1 MTMIAPNASAMPAC
15 LASVCPAPQPPMPA
29 IPVRPDGMDDTAV
42 LLTLCLNWMDP
53 SDAIMEWVAWQPG
66 MTIADMLDTRWPVG
80 ALIEEG
86 LDLAYFA
93 SGKELTE
100 DEAEAYAV
108 RPADGI
114 LIAMVPANPGG
125 GGGSNPIAIVG
136 MLAVMVAAIATQQY
150 YLATYGTTF
159 TTAAGATAYT
169 TGSIVAASA
178 LAAGVA
184 IAGGALVSALIPST
198 KAGGASYDPLESST
212 NYGFSAQSNPTGQ
225 GGAIPVVQGE
235 MPNILPTRLTMHLTT
250 SGDKRYW
257 NGLFLL
263 GHGEIEVYDITVN
276 GNPVG
281 NYDGVETATRPGTMT
296 QDVLP
301 WFKKAIIESTEGVTV
316 QLSTS
321 WYTATLDQ
329 TGVTKL
335 GFGVQCPG
343 GLGHAN
349 TSNGLDPVTVQVQF
363 QYRMYGATDWVDL
376 GTVSITGSKREAI
389 MRYYEYEVPE
399 GRHEVRYRH
408 PVAPPAGTLDIS
420 TTWLEYVH
428 EVIPDD
434 FRLPGCALLAIRAL
448 PTDKLN
454 GSAPTIRCGVRRTT
468 AMLPDGA
475 GGTVSRPMS
484 NPAWAAL
491 EILTDDTWGAGEPA
505 ANIDLASFAS
515 AADWCDQKSIAGRMY
530 WDKQMKVGTAVDYL
544 GQLGRFVVDRVG
556 TKIVCVSDRPVAI
569 PDASFLVTSAD
580 ILHGTLDLEYPGTAE
595 ELADAVNVTWYG
607 DDRNARTV
615 FVPGAFFHAVR
626 GRAPT
631 VGSINLYAC
640 KDEATAQRAGT
651 YWLRCNRYLTR
662 VLKLSTKWR
671 ALGPHIRRGSV
682 MQVAAD
688 RLMATQSGLVLDAT
702 ATTVTLNRPVRL
714 EPGTNYE
721 VFISHAEEAGD
732 VDGVEKVEIRAVQAV
747 TESTV
752 TDVLTLAVPWDV
764 LPTPDSTA
772 AVGEVGRTVRWYR
785 VTSLSHGSDMTV
797 EITGREYDP
806 AVYDDEDAD
815 PRTDGAASLPAV
827 AGLLATIIDVTEDLV
842 AKKVVSL
849 SWRGTAMRWQVWV
862 RRLGSD
868 ATDWVYLDSTAYPA
882 FVARNMTVGHIY
894 RFAITH
900 TGSVADGQ
908 TVDVDYQMN
917 SPSGAIRPVTALD
930 GGVEVPLYALVNGE
944 PQQVMGVF

>member
-1 MTMIAPNASAMPAC
+1 MTSSIHRVCPGPIPP
-15 LASVCPAPQPPMPA
+15 LAS
-29 IPVRPDGMDDTAV
+29 IPVRPDGMSDGAV
-42 LLTLCLNWMDP
+42 LLTMCFNWMEP
-53 SDAIMEWVAWQPG
+53 TDAIMEWVDWRPG
-66 MTIADMLDTRWPVG
+66 LTFADLLEAHWPAG
-80 ALIEEG
+80 AFIDEG

-93 SGKELTE
+93 SGLELTE
-100 DEAEAYAV
+100 EEAEAYIV

-114 LIAMVPANPGG
+114 MVAMVPANGGG
-125 GGGSNPIAIVG
+125 GGGSNPIAVVG
-136 MLAVMVAAIATQQY
+136 MLAVMVAAIATQQW

-159 TTAAGATAYT
+159 TTAAGTTAYT
-169 TGSIVAASA
+169 TGSLVAASG

-184 IAGGALVSALIPST
+184 IAGTAAISALMPST
-198 KAGGASYDPLESST
+198 RSGGASFDPLQSSA
-212 NYGFSAQSNPTGQ
+212 NYGFSAQSNPTAQ

-235 MPNILPTRLTMHLTT
+235 MPNILPTRLTAHLST

-257 NGLFLL
+257 NGLFIL
-263 GHGEIEVYDITVN
+263 GHGEVEAFDITIN
-276 GNPVG
+276 GNPVA
-281 NYDGVETATRPGTMT
+281 NYDGVEVETRTGTMT
-296 QDVLP
+296 QSVLP
-301 WFKKAIIESTEGVTV
+301 WFNDAITESTEGVTV
-316 QLSTS
+316 QLSTT
-321 WYTATLDQ
+321 WYAAVLDQ

-349 TSNGLDPVTVQVQF
+349 NSNGLDPVTVQVQF

-389 MRYYEYEVPE
+389 MRYYEFQVPA

-408 PVAPPAGTLDIS
+408 PVAPPSTTLDIS
-420 TTWLEYVH
+420 TTWLEYIH
-428 EVIPDD
+428 EIIPDD

-454 GSAPTIRCGVRRTT
+454 GSAPTVRCGVRRNT
-468 AMLPDGA
+468 AMLPNGS
-475 GGTVSRPMS
+475 GGTVSRPLS
-484 NPAWAAL
+484 NPAWMAL
-491 EILTDDTWGAGEPA
+491 EVLTDDVWGAGEPA
-505 ANIDLASFAS
+505 SNIDIASFTD
-515 AADWCDQKSIAGRMY
+515 AATWCDQKNIAGRMY
-530 WDKQMKVGTAVDYL
+530 WDKQMRVGTAVDYL

-556 TKIVCVSDRPVAI
+556 TRIMCVSDRPVAV
-569 PDASFLVTSAD
+569 PDASFLITSAD
-580 ILHGTLDLEYPGTAE
+580 ILHGTLDLDYPGTGE
-595 ELADAVNVTWYG
+595 EMADAVNVTWYG

-615 FVPGAFFHAVR
+615 FVPGDFFHAVT

-631 VGSINLYAC
+631 VGDINLYAC
-640 KDEATAQRAGT
+640 KDEATAQRAGI

-688 RLMATQSGLVLDAT
+688 RLMATQSGLVLEST
-702 ATTVTLNRPVRL
+702 PNTVKLNRPVQL
-714 EPGTNYE
+714 EPGASYE
-721 VFISHAEEAGD
+721 VFVSHAEVAGD
-732 VDGVEKVEIRAVQAV
+732 VDGVERVSIRTVQPV
-747 TESTV
+747 VESTV
-752 TDVLTLAVPWDV
+752 TNVLTITTPWDV
-764 LPTPDSTA
+764 TPSPDSTA

-785 VTSLSHGSDMTV
+785 VTALSHGSDMTV

-806 AVYDDEDAD
+806 AVYADEGAD
-815 PRTDGAASLPAV
+815 PRTDGAANLPAV

-842 AKKVVSL
+842 AKKVISL
-849 SWRGTAMRWQVWV
+849 SWRGTAMHWQVWM

-868 ATDWVYLDSTAYPA
+868 ATDWVYVDSTAYPA
-882 FVARNMTVGHIY
+882 FVARNIAVGHMY
-894 RFAITH
+894 RFAVTH

-930 GGVEVPLYALVNGE
+930 GGVEVPVYALVGGE
-944 PQQVMGVF
+944 PQQVMGVFG